1 MEESTDRSTFPRPRA
16 RKGPGLA
23 ALLLS
28 LALGCDPATDPSGST
43 VGNGRLTISWRID
56 GAALDAARCT
66 SEGLQYMEVDVV
78 GQNGAVVG
86 YTEVTCALDRY
97 PLDKVPLGK
106 VSVQVRG
113 ITVDARKRTCV
124 KRVGNAATTT
134 TNAYPDNPILVELRA
149 QACP

>member
-1 MEESTDRSTFPRPRA
+1 MEESIDRSTFPRPRA

-23 ALLLS
+23 ALLA
-28 LALGCDPATDPSGST
+28 LALGCDPAFDSSGT
-43 VGNGRLTISWRID
+43 PTGTGRLAVSWRID

-113 ITVDARKRTCV
+113 VTVDARRRTCV
-124 KRVGNAATTT
+124 KRVGNVTTTT
-134 TNAYPDNPILVELRA
+134 TNAYPESPVLVELRA